1 MRSNAGDAFLL
12 RIPKIEGRIYT
23 RTAGTVIPVGAV
35 GRTAG
40 TVIPVRHGG
49 VPCRLSPWYAGYAVQ
64 TKPNAG
70 RTVACALGTPG
81 TPCKKNPTEAPPG
94 FSLLGTPGRGKK
106 LTNFLNCIPM
116 FFLRTLIDFHR
127 ERRYHEKSVL

>member
-1 MRSNAGDAFLL
+1 MRSNAGDAFLV

-23 RTAGTVIPVGAV
+23 RTAGTVIPVGAVGRTAGTVIPVGAV

-64 TKPNAG
+64 KESN
-70 RTVACALGTPG
+70 
-81 TPCKKNPTEAPPG
+81 
-94 FSLLGTPGRGKK
+94 
-106 LTNFLNCIPM
+106 
-116 FFLRTLIDFHR
+116 
-127 ERRYHEKSVL
+127 